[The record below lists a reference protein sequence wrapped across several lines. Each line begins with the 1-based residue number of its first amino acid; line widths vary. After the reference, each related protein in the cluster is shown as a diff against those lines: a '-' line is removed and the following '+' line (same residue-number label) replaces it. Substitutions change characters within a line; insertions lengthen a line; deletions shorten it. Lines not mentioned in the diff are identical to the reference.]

1 MNEKFKCRIADSY
14 WFVPRWSHPNHNAII
29 GWNLNYYPSQPYLP
43 PCQRVNCNIDSD
55 GDNSIDARPE
65 DVEAEKGEEGNESDN
80 DDYSSYDDSRVDYTD
95 SGEEDGDESEED
107 TLTLEEVNFSRVIT
121 TMKSKMLLAETE
133 VRISKHH
140 NP

>member
-1 MNEKFKCRIADSY
+1 M
-14 WFVPRWSHPNHNAII
+14 
-29 GWNLNYYPSQPYLP
+29 
-43 PCQRVNCNIDSD
+43 NCNIDSD

-95 SGEEDGDESEED
+95 RGEEDDDESEED

-133 VRISKHH
+133 VQISQHH